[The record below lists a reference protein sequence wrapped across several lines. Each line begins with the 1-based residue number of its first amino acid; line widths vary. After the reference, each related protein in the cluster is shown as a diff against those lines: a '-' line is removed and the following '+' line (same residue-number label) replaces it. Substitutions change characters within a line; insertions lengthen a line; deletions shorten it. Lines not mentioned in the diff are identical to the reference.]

1 MPEKYVMTQNTEAK
15 WDKLNIAWKIK
26 LWNSF
31 FIEKI
36 VQFTS
41 VEAVFI
47 WVVGVQ
53 IVELFLQVVVFYR
66 TFSNVCDRLELI
78 LHSFADV
85 DEYETP
91 VQC

>member
-1 MPEKYVMTQNTEAK
+1 MLDVPEKYVMTQNTEAK
-15 WDKLNIAWKIK
+15 WGKLNIAWKIK

-47 WVVGVQ
+47 
-53 IVELFLQVVVFYR
+53 
-66 TFSNVCDRLELI
+66 
-78 LHSFADV
+78 
-85 DEYETP
+85 
-91 VQC
+91 

>member
-15 WDKLNIAWKIK
+15 WGKLNIAWEIK

-53 IVELFLQVVVFYR
+53 KIELFLQVVLFYR
-66 TFSNVCDRLELI
+66 TFSNVCDSMVRI
-78 LHSFADV
+78 RTYFA
-85 DEYETP
+85 
-91 VQC
+91 